1 MTTCA
6 KEKEDEWEKL
16 PFITTQWA
24 GCDVDIHQ
32 LPQRFLPC
40 SAARLRWVCRERKC
54 HNTHTHTRAERYPGI
69 HRPPTWSAELPGCS
83 KDN

>member
-1 MTTCA
+1 MNR
-6 KEKEDEWEKL
+6 EKL
-16 PFITTQWA
+16 AFLNTHKHTQWA

-40 SAARLRWVCRERKC
+40 SAARLHRICRERKC
-54 HNTHTHTRAERYPGI
+54 HNTHTHIRAERYTG
-69 HRPPTWSAELPGCS
+69 PPTWPAELPVYS